1 MSDKKRELLRTLG
14 SFRDSPT
21 EQAAFAVELLSAKNG
36 AEVVRAALD
45 VLAKHTDIRATPALH
60 ELYWHYAEKDG
71 KRDPGAYTRTGILKA
86 LRPVMGMGDAEL
98 IVHAV
103 TTYER
108 YPPNFEEETALL
120 RSAAIVLLSELDDR
134 LAAFFATRLL
144 ADGYTEP
151 MSGEPALTAVRVLA
165 AQGELLPL
173 YFYATQHQE
182 GGHAEVL
189 AECLRNLGYAPEA
202 VVSEIVK
209 QLGDSDNRAALVGLF
224 DMLTLGPGSPRH
236 VDFLSRFLQGTE
248 DLDLYRY
255 LVTVMLTS
263 PNGDVREALAGAV
276 RGERSA
282 DKVEALREAATLAP
296 YTTELQNLLQGFA

>member
-1 MSDKKRELLRTLG
+1 MSDQKRELLRTLV
-14 SFRDSPT
+14 SLQDSPT
-21 EQAAFAVELLSAKNG
+21 KQAAFAVDLLAAKNG
-36 AEVVRAALD
+36 IEVVRAALD
-45 VLAKHTDIRATPALH
+45 VLAKHPDMRASPALH

-71 KRDPGAYTRTGILKA
+71 KRDPGAYTRTGVLKA
-86 LRPVMGMGDAEL
+86 LRPVLGVGDVEL
-98 IVHAV
+98 VVHAA

-108 YPPNFEEETALL
+108 YPPDFREETALL
-120 RSAAIVLLSELDDR
+120 RSTAIVLLSELDDR

-165 AQGELLPL
+165 AMGELLPL
-173 YFYATQHQE
+173 YFYATHHQE

-202 VVSEIVK
+202 VVREIVE
-209 QLGDSDNRAALVGLF
+209 QFADSEDRAALVGLF

-236 VDFLSRFLQGTE
+236 VDFLTRFLQATD

-255 LVTVMLTS
+255 LVTLMVTS
-263 PNGDVREALAGAV
+263 PNADVRCALAEAV
-276 RGERSA
+276 AGERETG
-282 DKVEALREAATLAP
+282 KVEVLREAVAIAP
-296 YTTELQNLLQGFA
+296 NAPELKRLQQDFA